1 MQPNSNTIKQ
11 WLADCNSIAEEALSL
26 RLEGSKLVSGWQR
39 VDKLRM
45 DAIIQS
51 VYHMNW
57 SLAGIAA
64 NMDEVTR
71 EPPPTREYTLEEIR
85 YDDYESLT
93 APELETRTKA
103 WYADAKNM
111 HVLFHR
117 ALVGISH
124 LGHHPRVLGFL
135 SARLGLDLEF
145 FARQAERAGVTL

>member
-1 MQPNSNTIKQ
+1 MQPNTNTVKQ
-11 WLADCNSIAEEALSL
+11 WLADCNAIAAEALSL
-26 RLEGSKLVSGWQR
+26 RNEGSRVISGWQS

-45 DAIIQS
+45 DDIIQS
-51 VYHMNW
+51 VYHINW

-93 APELETRTKA
+93 APELEARTKA

-111 HVLFHR
+111 HVLLYK
-117 ALVGISH
+117 ALIGISH
-124 LGHHPRVLGFL
+124 LGVHPRVLGFL
-135 SARLGLDLEF
+135 SARLGLDLDF
-145 FARQAERAGVTL
+145 FTRQAERAGLTL